1 MEIKMRVFVTGA
13 SGFIGTALTRE
24 LVAAGHRVLGL
35 ARSDASAEL
44 VKQAGGEVVRGDLDD
59 AEGLAAIAREADGV
73 AHLAFIHD
81 FAQFEQNILTDRK
94 VVEAMTEALEGSGKP
109 FVLTSGTALAANNGG
124 VAVETDQPGGFH
136 IGNASRGATEL
147 VVQEASRKGMRG
159 MAVRLPQV
167 HGDSEI
173 GFRAGFVT
181 YVIELAKQKGHAAWL
196 DDGAQHRWP
205 SAHRLDVARL
215 YRLALEKGE
224 PGAVFHAVGEQG
236 IPVRKIAE
244 TIAEKLDIPVRA
256 LSPEESTDYFGWM
269 AMFAAMDNPS
279 SSAIT
284 QATLGWY
291 PTGPGLI
298 EDMRANDLG

>member
-1 MEIKMRVFVTGA
+1 MRVFVTGA
-13 SGFIGTALTRE
+13 SGFIGLALTRE
-24 LVAAGHRVLGL
+24 LVAAGHQVLGL
-35 ARSDASAEL
+35 ARNDASAEL
-44 VKQAGGEVVRGDLDD
+44 VKQAGGEAVRGDLGD

-81 FAQFEQNILTDRK
+81 FTQFEQNILTDRK
-94 VVEAMTEALEGSGKP
+94 VVEAMTAALAGSGKP

-147 VVQEASRKGMRG
+147 VVQEASKNGVRG

-167 HGDSEI
+167 HGSSEI

-181 YVIELAKQKGHAAWL
+181 YVIEIARHKGHAAWIE
-196 DDGAQHRWP
+196 DGAQHRWP

-224 PGAVFHAVGEQG
+224 PGAVFHAVGEEG
-236 IPVRKIAE
+236 VAVKDIAE
-244 TIAEKLDIPVRA
+244 TIGAKLGIPARA
-256 LSPEESTDYFGWM
+256 LSPAEAPDYFGWM

-284 QATLGWY
+284 QAKLGWQ
-291 PTGPGLI
+291 PTGIGLL
-298 EDMRANDLG
+298 EDMKANDLG